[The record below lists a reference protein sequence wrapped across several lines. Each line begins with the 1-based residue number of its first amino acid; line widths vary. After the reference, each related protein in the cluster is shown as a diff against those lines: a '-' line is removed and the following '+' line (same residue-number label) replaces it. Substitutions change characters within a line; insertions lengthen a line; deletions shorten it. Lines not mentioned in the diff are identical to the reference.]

1 MTLGSAPTVTAVI
14 PTYQRAG
21 LVGRAVRSVLDQE
34 PRPGRVIVVDD
45 GSTDG
50 TAGVLA
56 AFGDRITTL
65 SQPNTGGAAARNL
78 AVGAASTEWIAFCD
92 SDDVWLAGHLDRLL
106 SGVSATAGAA
116 DLYFDDVRLAP
127 SAGGGRLF
135 DAAGIDPSPLEL
147 RADARAW
154 AMRPHQPTMLQASMV
169 RRQAYLDSGG
179 LWPELSS
186 RHDTHFFY
194 RMLLDRPAC
203 AVAGVGVAMTD
214 DAPGGERL
222 TAGRGRAQGRRYW
235 ACTVLLY
242 RDLLE
247 RRTDPAERR
256 ILADLLARGH
266 KRLARAAW
274 ADRRRRDALTELTRG
289 VMVSPITIPWS
300 LLLPGRETP
309 GVARSRHSLAAA

>member
-1 MTLGSAPTVTAVI
+1 VTTRSAPAVTVVI

-21 LVGRAVRSVLDQE
+21 LVVRAVRSVLDQV
-34 PRPGRVIVVDD
+34 PAPDRVIVVDD

-50 TAGVLA
+50 TASALTD
-56 AFGDRITTL
+56 FGDRIDVL
-65 SQPNTGGAAARNL
+65 SQPNRGGAAARNL
-78 AVGAASTEWIAFCD
+78 AVSSASTEWIAFCD
-92 SDDVWLAGHLDRLL
+92 SDDVWLAGHLACLTDA
-106 SGVSATAGAA
+106 VSSTAGAA

-127 SAGGGRLF
+127 SAGGGLLF
-135 DAAGIDPSPLEL
+135 DLAGIDPSPLEL
-147 RADARAW
+147 RTDARAW
-154 AMRPHQPTMLQASMV
+154 AMLAHQPTMLQASMV

-203 AVAGVGVAMTD
+203 AVAGVGAAMTD
-214 DAPGGERL
+214 DARGERL
-222 TAGRGRAQGRRYW
+222 TAGRGRAHGRRYW

-247 RRTDPAERR
+247 RRTDPDERR

-266 KRLARAAW
+266 KRLARTAW
-274 ADRRRRDALTELTRG
+274 SDRRPRQAVTELTRG
-289 VMVSPITIPWS
+289 VMASPLTIPWS
-300 LLLPGRETP
+300 VLMPGRETP
-309 GVARSRHSLAAA
+309 GVARSRHTLAAA